1 VKSRVTLANNIHG
14 WVLRAD
20 LILILSPFFS
30 PSSGQEW
37 VLGVDPVARLFA
49 LVPELFGDVSY
60 C

>member
-1 VKSRVTLANNIHG
+1 VTLANNIHG